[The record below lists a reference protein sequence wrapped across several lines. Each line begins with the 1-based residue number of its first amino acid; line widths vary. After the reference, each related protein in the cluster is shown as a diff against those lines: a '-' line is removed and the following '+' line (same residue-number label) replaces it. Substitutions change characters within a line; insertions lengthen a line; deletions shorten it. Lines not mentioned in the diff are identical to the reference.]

1 MKYQKEQNITMDNVS
16 FKRPWKKLHRIS
28 NRTLVVID
36 ESLVKHLS
44 INENSA
50 WVEQQATKDGIL
62 LKVHHFD
69 AEKDNKNINSSNEH
83 GGFSLDQ

>member
-1 MKYQKEQNITMDNVS
+1 MPSKG
-16 FKRPWKKLHRIS
+16 PLKKLHRIS

-44 INENSA
+44 IDENST
-50 WVEQQATKDGIL
+50 WIEQQATDNGIP

-69 AEKDNKNINSSNEH
+69 TEKSS
-83 GGFSLDQ
+83 